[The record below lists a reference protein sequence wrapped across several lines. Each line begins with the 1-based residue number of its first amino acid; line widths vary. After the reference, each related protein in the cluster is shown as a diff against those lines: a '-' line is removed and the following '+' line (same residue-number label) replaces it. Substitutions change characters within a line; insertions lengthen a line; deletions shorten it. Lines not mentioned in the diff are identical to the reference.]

1 MHINLLISGGLYN
14 TQAAYSAYQFA
25 QSALAAGHT
34 ISQVFFYQ
42 DGATHGTALSLPL
55 SDEFNAVDA
64 WSAIAQQHSIPLV
77 ACISAAERRGIV
89 GDEQA
94 SEAGLKTKNLH
105 SAFVIEGLGSLQQ
118 ASFEADRTV
127 TFK

>member
-1 MHINLLISGGLYN
+1 MRINLLISGGLYN

-25 QSALAAGHT
+25 QSAVAAGHA

-42 DGATHGTALSLPL
+42 DAAAHGTALSLPL

-64 WSAIAQQHSIPLV
+64 WSGIAKQYSIPLV
-77 ACISAAERRGIV
+77 VCISAAERRGIV
-89 GDEQA
+89 GKEQA
-94 SEAGLKTKNLH
+94 QEAGLKMNNLH
-105 SAFVIEGLGSLQQ
+105 PAFTIEGLGSLHQ
-118 ASFEADRTV
+118 ASIEADRTV